1 VFGSSKVVKS
11 QVWLSDLRAYAES
24 DPDDELTMK
33 AQVELTEFKEQ
44 VGALPLLVTGGA
56 ARIFT
61 TLRVE
66 PRYLE
71 PFVSLVDDV
80 SEGLKEAEGDLSEFR
95 VRDVIGS
102 VGFLASLDLTV
113 SQDMA
118 AVFGAVPTSEYQLS
132 GEAEASVA
140 MTLRMRRSGP
150 SVMLTFVKGPKN
162 PLMSIAGW
170 AATVDECLRASGE
183 GASEFAVPTVGGLDA
198 LGEIAETI
206 GQTQGF
212 RQGMEVEQVVA
223 AQTVIGLLSGSD

>member
-1 VFGSSKVVKS
+1 MLPGDHVPGAAFVDAGVASLFKFRRHS
-11 QVWLSDLRAYAES
+11 RASLLA
-24 DPDDELTMK
+24 
-33 AQVELTEFKEQ
+33 
-44 VGALPLLVTGGA
+44 GALPLLVTAAAA

-66 PRYLE
+66 PRYVD

-80 SEGLKEAEGDLSEFR
+80 SEGLKEAEGGLSEFR

-102 VGFLASLDLTV
+102 VSFLAGLGSMD

-140 MTLRMRRSGP
+140 MTLRLRRSGP

-170 AATVDECLRASGE
+170 AATVDECLRTTGKEAN
-183 GASEFAVPTVGGLDA
+183 EFAAPTICGLGA
-198 LGEIAETI
+198 LKEVAEANRT
-206 GQTQGF
+206 GSR
-212 RQGMEVEQVVA
+212 RQAGNGDRAGRRGPNGRWVA
-223 AQTVIGLLSGSD
+223 FGVRLRRR